1 MAESVLLTI
10 LDALTEAAFVI
21 DSGRRVVNA
30 NRSAEQVFGPGLA
43 GTDFVR
49 IVRHPDCISAI
60 NRVLEGA
67 GRARAIITLEMP
79 ARTIFDINVASLGE
93 DEAAGGR
100 ALITMTD
107 ISHVREAEQMRS
119 DFVANVS
126 HELRSP
132 LTALAGFIE
141 TLRGPARD
149 DAEARERFL
158 DLMDHEAQRMVRLI
172 ADLLSLS
179 KVEVNARLRPSGT
192 ADVASIL
199 KRVVTMLGDHARRER
214 KTIDMSI
221 SKDIAPVPGDE
232 DELTQVFQNL
242 IENAIKYG
250 AADTAVRI
258 EAEPRSAAAGFR
270 GPVLAVSIIDTGPG
284 IAPEHIPRL
293 TERFYRADPGRSRD
307 KGGTGLGLA
316 IVKHI
321 VNRHRGRLQ
330 ILSEVGEGSRFTV
343 LLPASAEK
351 GSGAFPQA
359 MS

>member
-1 MAESVLLTI
+1 MSRNMLTTV

-21 DSGRRVVNA
+21 DATRRVVIA
-30 NRSAEQVFGPGLA
+30 NRAAEQAFGTGLEQ
-43 GTDFVR
+43 TDFVR
-49 IVRHPDCISAI
+49 IVRHPDCIAAI
-60 NRVLEGA
+60 NRVLGGEA
-67 GRARAIITLEMP
+67 RARVAVTIEMP
-79 ARTIFDINVASLGE
+79 ARTVYDVNVASLGADDPE
-93 DEAAGGR
+93 TGS

-107 ISHVREAEQMRS
+107 VSHVREAEQMRS

-149 DAEARERFL
+149 DEEARDRFL
-158 DLMDHEAQRMVRLI
+158 DLMEHEAQRMVRLI

-179 KVEVNARLRPSGT
+179 KVEVNARMRPSGN
-192 ADVASIL
+192 ADIGAIL
-199 KRVVTMLGDHARRER
+199 QRVTTTLADHATRER
-214 KTIDMSI
+214 KELVMDVPGGLE
-221 SKDIAPVPGDE
+221 AVPGDE

-250 AADTAVRI
+250 AQDTQVRI
-258 EAEPRSAAAGFR
+258 EVARRDHAAGFR
-270 GPVLAVSIIDTGPG
+270 GPVLAVSVSDSGQG
-284 IAPEHIPRL
+284 IAREHIPRL
-293 TERFYRADPGRSRD
+293 TERFYRVDAGRSRD

-330 ILSEVGEGSRFTV
+330 ITSEVGQGSRFTV
-343 LLPASAEK
+343 LLPVGPEK
-351 GSGAFPQA
+351 NQPGFPQA
-359 MS
+359 AK